1 MPDAIDN
8 GCMHTGGNHGKRKG
22 SGCRF
27 AIYLVLQIV
36 VFGIASLPTFCYV
49 LATNTAANDNGG
61 WWVTLLSNP
70 LVVAIVK
77 IGFSNLFI
85 PWSANILANFRLS
98 AGNTLHTSENIIEL
112 NKMKVASSL
121 ATDLVSKI
129 VAPIMIIFWLD
140 DNCLRSPT
148 SASYMHDILAGC
160 SHKKYHLNC
169 VMIELVIG

>member
-1 MPDAIDN
+1 M
-8 GCMHTGGNHGKRKG
+8 
-22 SGCRF
+22 
-27 AIYLVLQIV
+27 
-36 VFGIASLPTFCYV
+36 VFGIASLPTFFYV
-49 LATNTAANDNGG
+49 LATNIANDNGG

-112 NKMKVASSL
+112 NKMKVVSSL

-140 DNCLRSPT
+140 DNCMRS
-148 SASYMHDILAGC
+148 SDKCFIYAHLHAILAGC
-160 SHKKYHLNC
+160 PHKKA
-169 VMIELVIG
+169 I